1 MTQSTFCL
9 TYSLPIILHCVEW
22 RVAFSILQ
30 PWYDEVKDY
39 NFSYGGFAMNTGIL
53 SYFVLGKRNTN
64 FTLTLNTGHFTQLV
78 WRSTTQVC

>member
-22 RVAFSILQ
+22 RVTFSILQ

-53 SYFVLGKRNTN
+53 SYIVL
-64 FTLTLNTGHFTQLV
+64 
-78 WRSTTQVC
+78 